1 MIDRK
6 KKHDVFVWFV
16 ERLIPAGERRN
27 SFIFQFCPFSGICI
41 CVCMVHSGFRTFICQ
56 VQFSGDSLSELRF
69 SVLFQ
74 MDVNVLRSGFR

>member
-1 MIDRK
+1 MMLLVCGSIGFLQEK
-6 KKHDVFVWFV
+6 EKIQFSV
-16 ERLIPAGERRN
+16 
-27 SFIFQFCPFSGICI
+27 FQFCPFSGICI

>member
-1 MIDRK
+1 MMLLVCGKIDSCRR
-6 KKHDVFVWFV
+6 
-16 ERLIPAGERRN
+16 EREETV
-27 SFIFQFCPFSGICI
+27 FIFQFCPFSGICI